1 MEVMDMVIMKKKMKK
16 KIKPANKIQDL
27 QFFGEFG
34 GVNPSISDSSTFT
47 YLKGDTMEEV
57 FEGNREGC
65 YLYSRHTNPSTSYL
79 GQALAEMEYMKGA
92 ILSASGMGAITT
104 TLLQLCN
111 SGDEII
117 SSRTIYGGTY
127 AFMKNYLPKFN
138 IKTTFVNTT
147 DITQIENTITDKTK
161 VIYCE
166 TMSNPLLE
174 ISDITAISKVARKY
188 GIRLV
193 VDNTFTPMIFSPAKM
208 GADVVIHSLTK
219 FINGTSDTVGGV
231 VCADEEF
238 IQEMID
244 VNSGSAMLLG
254 PVMDAMRAA
263 SILKNIRTLHLRIK
277 KHSNNAMYLA
287 NAFKKNGLR
296 VIYPGLKEHPQH
308 EVIKNNMNDGF
319 GFGGMFVIDA
329 KTQKKANEL
338 MEEMQNNNLGYL
350 AVSLGF
356 YKTLFSAPGLSTSS
370 EIPEEERKK
379 MGLSDSLV
387 RISIGLDHDIER
399 TYNTMVDCM
408 KKVRI
413 L

>member
-147 DITQIENTITDKTK
+147 DLTQIENAITDKTK

-263 SILKNIRTLHLRIK
+263 SILKNIRTLHLRMK
-277 KHSNNAMYLA
+277 KHSENAMYLA

-308 EVIKNNMNDGF
+308 EIIKKNMNKGF

-329 KTQKKANEL
+329 KNQEKANEL